1 MTLYTSTSFSAGNS
15 YNYIFPTI
23 NWKYGVGPLQ
33 CDGNEMSLEEC
44 PEVPKVD
51 TDYGYNRYAYVHC
64 YKGN

>member
-1 MTLYTSTSFSAGNS
+1 MTRYSDATGNS
-15 YNYIFPTI
+15 YDSYFHTI
-23 NWKYGVGPLQ
+23 THQSYGVGTLK